1 MDCSVRPA
9 SHAFICVV
17 FSTVLSG
24 GRRAAP
30 WLLHNRF
37 MLGIASFAWLILRS
51 GAQPHRM
58 AYPCQRAAAGNVW
71 ALAAASAGLLIP
83 HKAWR
88 WLVARRKF
96 VAAAGI
102 AVVGIIGC
110 SALTPLFRGG
120 APLALVERQ
129 HLADETSYTAAELS
143 TALTYPSTKEA
154 IVSVARDGRAD
165 YVSEGPHD
173 EKDNPAYALVW
184 RAVSQLGLGSADNP
198 LKGFIEPGDR
208 VLIKPNLEG
217 KSPLQHTRPCV
228 VRPLIDMAA
237 EAGAG
242 EIIVADSA
250 PVNKTQE
257 VLEETGYIR
266 MVADLNKRPM
276 PCKLTACN
284 LDKTPWSWVNPGD
297 ASAYTPGEFE
307 DGDLCSAAGNRY
319 HQNPDSHGRTTGGRI
334 LNWYA
339 LHDLP
344 FDADVVINVPRLKV
358 HGIMVNT
365 LAIKNLVGIT
375 AWSTAEN
382 KPSGGFA
389 RIAHFGSQDGPAH
402 MVKGFGNDIAWR
414 ELANINRALLYWK
427 DGKMHDTPQRKV
439 LNVLDAIACGDGSH
453 GAGPKVDVGTILASV
468 DPIAIDAV
476 GSRLMCYDFRYI
488 PMINNAPCVPS
499 HPWGTHDP
507 AKVRL
512 VGDPIDDSIAH
523 LFSNPW
529 DKTDEFKLVGVKDLS
544 PPQSAAPRLAV
555 KEGKLEIGVDCPDA
569 SAVFLYYKQGPGA
582 FKPVRMARRGS
593 SFSYTLPNRPTD
605 YYFVAQDEFFNTPG
619 PSKVHK
625 YAPEVTLLQEQ
636 HPVLVPSDAN

>member
-1 MDCSVRPA
+1 MDRSGRA
-9 SHAFICVV
+9 SPGTMICVV
-17 FSTVLSG
+17 LSTVVSAW
-24 GRRAAP
+24 RRGAW

-37 MLGIASFAWLILRS
+37 MIGIASLAWLIVRS
-51 GAQPHRM
+51 GAQPRRM

-71 ALAAASAGLLIP
+71 ALAAASLGLLVP
-83 HKAWR
+83 HKAWGR
-88 WLVARRKF
+88 LVARRKF
-96 VAAAGI
+96 VAVAGI
-102 AVVGIIGC
+102 GIAGIIGC
-110 SALTPLFRGG
+110 SALAPLLRGR
-120 APLALVERQ
+120 APLALVGRH
-129 HLADETSYTAAELS
+129 HLADETSYDAAELS
-143 TALTYPSTKEA
+143 TALIYPSPKEA

-165 YVSEGPHD
+165 YVSDSPHD
-173 EKDNPAYALVW
+173 EEDNPVYPLVW

-198 LKGFIEPGDR
+198 LEGFIEPGDR

-217 KSPLQHTRPCV
+217 HSPLQHTRPCV

-237 EAGAG
+237 QAGAG

-266 MVADLNKRPM
+266 MVADLNKRPI
-276 PCKLTACN
+276 PCKLTVCN
-284 LDKTPWSWVNPGD
+284 LDKTPWSWVNPGE
-297 ASAYTPGEFE
+297 ASAYTPGQFK

-339 LHDLP
+339 LYDLP

-358 HGIMVNT
+358 HSIMINT

-375 AWSTAEN
+375 AWSTAGDKE
-382 KPSGGFA
+382 SGGFA
-389 RIAHFGSQDGPAH
+389 RIAHFGSQDGPEH
-402 MVKGFGNDIAWR
+402 IVKGFGNDIAWR

-427 DGKMHDTPQRKV
+427 DGKMHDSPQRKV

-453 GAGPKVDVGTILASV
+453 GAGPKVNVGTILASV

-488 PMINNAPCVPS
+488 PIINNAPGVPS

-512 VGDPIDDSIAH
+512 VGDPIDESINH

-529 DKTDEFKLVGVKDLS
+529 DKTDEFKLLGVRDLS
-544 PPQSAAPRLAV
+544 PPRPVGPRPAI
-555 KEGKLEIGVDCPDA
+555 KQGKLVISVDCPDA

-582 FKPVRMARRGS
+582 FSPVRMARRCG
-593 SFSYTLPNRPTD
+593 SFSYSLPDRPTD
-605 YYFVAQDEFFNTPG
+605 YYYVAQDKYFNTPG
-619 PSKVHK
+619 PSEVHK
-625 YAPEVTLLQEQ
+625 YAPEVTLLREQ
-636 HPVLVPSDAN
+636 HPALISGE